1 MRCLGGYSRWS
12 FQNYA
17 TGQQAVNYILDF
29 GSWANY
35 FYVMNRSVKQ
45 TESGVVALM
54 ARIRESANLFI
65 ENELKARGIKGIVPA
80 HGAVLNFLFHQSE
93 LVPIK
98 SVVRQI
104 GRVKSTTTGI
114 VATLERHG
122 YLYRQGCSE
131 DARSVRIGLT
141 DKGKALMHD
150 FDQISTRLLERVYG
164 DMSAE
169 DRRQLVQ
176 LLTRIEANLNS

>member
-1 MRCLGGYSRWS
+1 MS
-12 FQNYA
+12 QP
-17 TGQQAVNYILDF
+17 
-29 GSWANY
+29 
-35 FYVMNRSVKQ
+35 VKQ
-45 TESGVVALM
+45 TESGIVALIT
-54 ARIRESANLFI
+54 RIRESANLFI
-65 ENELKARGIKGIVPA
+65 ESELKAHGIKGIVPA
-80 HGAVLNFLFHQSE
+80 HGAVLNFLFRQSE
-93 LVPIK
+93 PVPIK

-141 DKGKALMHD
+141 DKGKSLMQD
-150 FDQISTRLLERVYG
+150 FEQISTRLLERVYG
-164 DMSAE
+164 NMPAE
-169 DRRQLVQ
+169 DRRRLIE